1 MIFLG
6 FSSQMTWL
14 SYFERGKLRLD
25 KKPAAAYYIDIDDA
39 ERISFL
45 IEIVSFYISN
55 IWLFWF

>member
-39 ERISFL
+39 ERISF
-45 IEIVSFYISN
+45 S
-55 IWLFWF
+55 